1 MQILILTTDINNNYL
16 LRKNNDFNNFC
27 AINLLDINCYFI
39 IQCLNNDKL
48 QLSYSINIRSSIKY
62 EIIGNHFI
70 PIIFIANNAKS
81 ICNLI
86 KYHKKIFFSISSDH
100 ALYLGREL
108 MKAEF
113 TLIMNQ
119 QYIQD

>member
-16 LRKNNDFNNFC
+16 LKKNNDLNNFC

-48 QLSYSINIRSSIKY
+48 QLSYCINIRSSIKHK
-62 EIIGNHFI
+62 ILGNHFI
-70 PIIFIANNAKS
+70 PIVFIANNAKS
-81 ICNLI
+81 ICKLI
-86 KYHKKIFFSISSDH
+86 KYHKKIFFNISSDH

>member
-16 LRKNNDFNNFC
+16 FKNNNNSNDFGSVD
-27 AINLLDINCYFI
+27 LLEINCYFI
-39 IQCLNNDKL
+39 IQCLNNKL
-48 QLSYSINIRSSIKY
+48 QLSYYINSSPSIKH
-62 EIIGNHFI
+62 EFTENHFI
-70 PIIFIANNAKS
+70 PIVFIANSAKN
-81 ICNLI
+81 ICKII
-86 KYHKKIFFSISSDH
+86 KYHKKIFFNISSEH